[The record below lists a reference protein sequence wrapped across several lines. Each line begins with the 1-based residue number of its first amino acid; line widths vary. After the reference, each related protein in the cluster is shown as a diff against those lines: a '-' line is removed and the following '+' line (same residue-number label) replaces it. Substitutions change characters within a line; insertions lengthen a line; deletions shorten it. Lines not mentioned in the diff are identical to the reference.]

1 MNNLYIVV
9 SETLTYIEPVLDFNQ
24 GPLEDYRV
32 VELVIARNHSQA
44 RMVAAKHGDVD
55 YTGRVQELP
64 RMSVRQLT
72 KRLPY
77 PCRTVVTT
85 WAAFQH
91 WWTHP
96 KVSAALDAAPS

>member
-24 GPLEDYRV
+24 GPLESYRI

-44 RMVAAKHGDVD
+44 RMVAARHGDVN

-64 RMSVRQLT
+64 RISVRQLA

-77 PCRTVVTT
+77 PRGTIVTT
-85 WAAFQH
+85 WKWFRH
-91 WWTHP
+91 WWNHP
-96 KVSAALDAAPS
+96 KVFAALSAAPS